1 MSEDVSDGW
10 AASAAAWITEQ
21 GQDGDYGRRCVLD
34 APMRARIEGRG
45 FRNALDVGCGEGRFC
60 RIMQRA
66 GIRTTGLD
74 PTEPLLA
81 RARELDPQGDYRL
94 GRAEM
99 IEADAEFDLVVSYLS
114 LIDIP
119 GLGTA
124 IAKMAAALR
133 PGGTLLIANMTSFNT
148 AGPPEGWTRD
158 REGALRFTIDHYMD
172 ERAVWVSWSGVRV
185 QNWHR
190 PLSTY
195 MTLLLDHGLQLRLF
209 VEPEPTGGNPERI
222 ARHRRVPFFHIMEWQ
237 KPA

>member
-1 MSEDVSDGW
+1 MSEDISGGW
-10 AASAAAWITEQ
+10 TASAAAWIVEQ
-21 GQDGDYGRRCVLD
+21 GQDGDYGRRFVLD

-74 PTEPLLA
+74 PTEALLA
-81 RARELDPQGDYRL
+81 RARQLDPHGDYRL
-94 GRAEM
+94 GRAET
-99 IEADAEFDLVVSYLS
+99 IDAGASYDLVVSYLS

-119 GLGTA
+119 DLAGA
-124 IAKMAAALR
+124 IAKMVAALR
-133 PGGTLLIANMTSFNT
+133 PGGTLLIANLTSFNT
-148 AGPPEGWTRD
+148 AGQPDGWTRD
-158 REGALRFTIDHYMD
+158 REGSLRFAIDHYMD
-172 ERAVWVSWSGVRV
+172 ERPIWVSWSGIRV

-209 VEPEPTGGNPERI
+209 VEPQPTAGDPDRI
-222 ARHRRVPFFHIMEWQ
+222 AYHWRVPFFLIMEWQ